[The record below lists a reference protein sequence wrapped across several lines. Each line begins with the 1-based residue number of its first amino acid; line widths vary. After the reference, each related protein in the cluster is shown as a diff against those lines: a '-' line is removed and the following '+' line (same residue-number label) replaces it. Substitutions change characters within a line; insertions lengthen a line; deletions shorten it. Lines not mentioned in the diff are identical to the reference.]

1 MRLQEVLQE
10 RETEITALESS
21 LKEKDRAAALANLSR
36 SPPADMSVTPM
47 NGHVPESSLNLS
59 PKTMSRFKDL
69 RHSLHV
75 QVTENGLPASDVDE
89 NLERLNE
96 LMRSVLHE

>member
-10 RETEITALESS
+10 RETEITALETS

-36 SPPADMSVTPM
+36 TPPADVTSTPI
-47 NGHVPESSLNLS
+47 NGHGPEPSLNLS
-59 PKTMSRFKDL
+59 PKTMMRFKDL

-75 QVTENGLPASDVDE
+75 QVTEHGLPASDVDE
-89 NLERLNE
+89 NLDRLNE
-96 LMRSVLHE
+96 LMR